1 MSFLDKLVNT
11 NLDENVGPKSKEY
24 SCIEPEDTPRFRR
37 RVQPSSQSPI
47 NQLNRNEEEETNRG
61 NNSQYTGRVAS
72 KMNLNNYNLTVK
84 IIKVKKL
91 DQVKES
97 VKSVDGGNVT
107 IVDCTYL
114 NNKDRELA
122 YAFLSGASFSR
133 NNNLITIS
141 NQIYLLTSVS
151 FKVEKDD
158 DEDEVEEKANT
169 YKENKNNVPNK
180 DKVVIN
186 NHKYVKTL
194 AKEDKTKDSKSQEE
208 ESNAAKKDAFLK
220 KMNQQ
225 GWQEKR

>member
-24 SCIEPEDTPRFRR
+24 SRTEPEDTPRFRR

-47 NQLNRNEEEETNRG
+47 NQLNRSEEEKTNRG
-61 NNSQYTGRVAS
+61 NNSQYTGRVVS

-158 DEDEVEEKANT
+158 DEDEDEVEEKANAD
-169 YKENKNNVPNK
+169 KENKNSVP
-180 DKVVIN
+180 KVVID
-186 NHKYVKTL
+186 NHKYVKNF
-194 AKEDKTKDSKSQEE
+194 AKEDEAKDSKFQEE
-208 ESNAAKKDAFLK
+208 KSNAAKKDAFLK

-225 GWQEKR
+225 D

>member
-24 SCIEPEDTPRFRR
+24 SRTEPEDTPRFRR

-47 NQLNRNEEEETNRG
+47 NQLNRSEEEKTNRG

-158 DEDEVEEKANT
+158 DEDEDEVEEKANAD
-169 YKENKNNVPNK
+169 KENKNSVP
-180 DKVVIN
+180 KVVID
-186 NHKYVKTL
+186 NHKYVKNF
-194 AKEDKTKDSKSQEE
+194 AKEDEAKDSKFQEE
-208 ESNAAKKDAFLK
+208 KSNAAKRDAFLK

-225 GWQEKR
+225 D

>member
-24 SCIEPEDTPRFRR
+24 SRTEPEDTPRFRR

-47 NQLNRNEEEETNRG
+47 NQLNRSEEEKTNRG

-158 DEDEVEEKANT
+158 DEDEDEVEEKANAD
-169 YKENKNNVPNK
+169 KENKNSVP
-180 DKVVIN
+180 KVVID
-186 NHKYVKTL
+186 NHKYVKNF
-194 AKEDKTKDSKSQEE
+194 AKEDEAKDSKFQEE
-208 ESNAAKKDAFLK
+208 KSNAAKKDAFLK

-225 GWQEKR
+225 D

>member
-24 SCIEPEDTPRFRR
+24 SRTEPEDTPRFRR

-47 NQLNRNEEEETNRG
+47 NQLNRSEEEKTNRG

-151 FKVEKDD
+151 FKVEKD
-158 DEDEVEEKANT
+158 EDEVEEKANAD
-169 YKENKNNVPNK
+169 KENKNSVP
-180 DKVVIN
+180 KVVID
-186 NHKYVKTL
+186 NHKYVKNF
-194 AKEDKTKDSKSQEE
+194 AKEDEAKDSKFQEE
-208 ESNAAKKDAFLK
+208 KSNAAKKDAFLK

-225 GWQEKR
+225 D

>member
-24 SCIEPEDTPRFRR
+24 SRTEPEDTPRFRR

-47 NQLNRNEEEETNRG
+47 DQLNRSEEEKTNRG

-158 DEDEVEEKANT
+158 DEDEVEEKANAD
-169 YKENKNNVPNK
+169 KENKNNVP
-180 DKVVIN
+180 KVVID
-186 NHKYVKTL
+186 NHKYVKTF
-194 AKEDKTKDSKSQEE
+194 AKEDEAKDSKFQEE
-208 ESNAAKKDAFLK
+208 KS
-220 KMNQQ
+220 
-225 GWQEKR
+225 

>member
-24 SCIEPEDTPRFRR
+24 SHIEPEDTPRFRR

-47 NQLNRNEEEETNRG
+47 DQLNRSEEEETNRG
-61 NNSQYTGRVAS
+61 NNSRYTGRVAS

-158 DEDEVEEKANT
+158 DEDEVEEKANAD
-169 YKENKNNVPNK
+169 KENKNNGP
-180 DKVVIN
+180 KVVID
-186 NHKYVKTL
+186 NHKYVKTFV
-194 AKEDKTKDSKSQEE
+194 KEDEAKGRKSQEE
-208 ESNAAKKDAFLK
+208 TSNAAKKDAFLK

-225 GWQEKR
+225 D

>member
-11 NLDENVGPKSKEY
+11 NLDENVGSKSKEY
-24 SCIEPEDTPRFRR
+24 SRIEPEDTPRFRR

-47 NQLNRNEEEETNRG
+47 DQLNRSEEEETNRG
-61 NNSQYTGRVAS
+61 NNSRYTGRVAS

-158 DEDEVEEKANT
+158 DEDEVEEKANAD
-169 YKENKNNVPNK
+169 KENKNNGP
-180 DKVVIN
+180 KVVID
-186 NHKYVKTL
+186 NHKYVKTFV
-194 AKEDKTKDSKSQEE
+194 KEDEAKGRKSQEE
-208 ESNAAKKDAFLK
+208 TSNAAKKDAFLK

-225 GWQEKR
+225 D

>member
-24 SCIEPEDTPRFRR
+24 SRTEPEDTPRFRR
-37 RVQPSSQSPI
+37 RVQPSSQSSI
-47 NQLNRNEEEETNRG
+47 NQLNRSEEEKTNRG
-61 NNSQYTGRVAS
+61 INSQYTGRVAS

-158 DEDEVEEKANT
+158 DEDEDEVEEKANAD
-169 YKENKNNVPNK
+169 KENKNSVP
-180 DKVVIN
+180 KVVID
-186 NHKYVKTL
+186 NHKYVKNF
-194 AKEDKTKDSKSQEE
+194 AKEDEAKDSKFQEE
-208 ESNAAKKDAFLK
+208 KSNAAKKDAFLK

-225 GWQEKR
+225 D

>member
-24 SCIEPEDTPRFRR
+24 SRIEPEDTPRFRR

-47 NQLNRNEEEETNRG
+47 DQLNRSEEEETNRG
-61 NNSQYTGRVAS
+61 NNSRYTGRVAS

-151 FKVEKDD
+151 FKVEKND
-158 DEDEVEEKANT
+158 DEDEVEEKANAD
-169 YKENKNNVPNK
+169 KENKNNGP
-180 DKVVIN
+180 KVVID
-186 NHKYVKTL
+186 NHKYVKTFV
-194 AKEDKTKDSKSQEE
+194 KEDEAKGRKSQEE
-208 ESNAAKKDAFLK
+208 TSNAAKKDAFLK

-225 GWQEKR
+225 D

>member
-24 SCIEPEDTPRFRR
+24 SRIEPEDTPRFRR

-47 NQLNRNEEEETNRG
+47 DQLNRSEEEETNRS
-61 NNSQYTGRVAS
+61 NNSRYTGRVAS

-158 DEDEVEEKANT
+158 DEDEVEEKANAD
-169 YKENKNNVPNK
+169 KENKNNGP
-180 DKVVIN
+180 KVVID
-186 NHKYVKTL
+186 NHKYVKTFV
-194 AKEDKTKDSKSQEE
+194 KEDEAKGRKSQEE
-208 ESNAAKKDAFLK
+208 TSNAAKKDAFLK

-225 GWQEKR
+225 D

>member
-24 SCIEPEDTPRFRR
+24 SRIEPEDTPRFRR

-47 NQLNRNEEEETNRG
+47 DQLNRSEEEETNRG
-61 NNSQYTGRVAS
+61 NNSRYTGRVAS

-91 DQVKES
+91 NQVKES

-158 DEDEVEEKANT
+158 DEDEVEEKANAD
-169 YKENKNNVPNK
+169 KENKNNGP
-180 DKVVIN
+180 KVVID
-186 NHKYVKTL
+186 NHKYVKTFV
-194 AKEDKTKDSKSQEE
+194 KEDEAKGRKSQEE
-208 ESNAAKKDAFLK
+208 TSNAAKKDAFLK

-225 GWQEKR
+225 D

>member
-24 SCIEPEDTPRFRR
+24 SRTEPEDTPRFRR

-47 NQLNRNEEEETNRG
+47 NQLNRSEEEKTNRG

-158 DEDEVEEKANT
+158 DEDEVEEKANAD
-169 YKENKNNVPNK
+169 KENKNSVP
-180 DKVVIN
+180 KVVID
-186 NHKYVKTL
+186 NHKYVKNF
-194 AKEDKTKDSKSQEE
+194 AKEDEAKDSKFQEE
-208 ESNAAKKDAFLK
+208 KSNAAKKDAFLK

-225 GWQEKR
+225 D

>member
-24 SCIEPEDTPRFRR
+24 SRTEPEDTPRFRR

-47 NQLNRNEEEETNRG
+47 NQLNRSEEEKTNRG

-107 IVDCTYL
+107 IVDWTYL

-158 DEDEVEEKANT
+158 DEDEVEEKANAD
-169 YKENKNNVPNK
+169 KENKNSVP
-180 DKVVIN
+180 KVVID
-186 NHKYVKTL
+186 NHKYVKNF
-194 AKEDKTKDSKSQEE
+194 AKEDEAKDSKFQEE
-208 ESNAAKKDAFLK
+208 KSNAAKKDAFLK

-225 GWQEKR
+225 D

>member
-24 SCIEPEDTPRFRR
+24 SRTEPEDTPRFRR

-47 NQLNRNEEEETNRG
+47 NQLNRSEEEKTNRG

-158 DEDEVEEKANT
+158 DEDEVEEKANED
-169 YKENKNNVPNK
+169 KENKNSVP
-180 DKVVIN
+180 KVVID
-186 NHKYVKTL
+186 NHKYVKNF
-194 AKEDKTKDSKSQEE
+194 AKEDEAKDSKFQEE
-208 ESNAAKKDAFLK
+208 KSNAAKKDAFLK

-225 GWQEKR
+225 D

>member
-47 NQLNRNEEEETNRG
+47 DQLNRSEEEETNRG
-61 NNSQYTGRVAS
+61 NNSRYTGRVAS

-158 DEDEVEEKANT
+158 DEDEVEEKANAD
-169 YKENKNNVPNK
+169 KENKNNGP
-180 DKVVIN
+180 KVVID
-186 NHKYVKTL
+186 NHKYVKTFV
-194 AKEDKTKDSKSQEE
+194 KEDEAKGRKSQEE
-208 ESNAAKKDAFLK
+208 TSNAAKKDAFLK

-225 GWQEKR
+225 D